1 LILFSANLQLNDPD
15 PLLWFFIHL
24 SGAILCAFPFFKIS
38 FAALYWVAMIFYTG
52 YAVYLLFISDGVLT
66 WYSDYG
72 AGNIT
77 QTMKAEKQ
85 Y

>member
-1 LILFSANLQLNDPD
+1 
-15 PLLWFFIHL
+15 
-24 SGAILCAFPFFKIS
+24 
-38 FAALYWVAMIFYTG
+38 MIFYTG

-66 WYSDYG
+66 WYSEYG
-72 AGNIT
+72 TGNLA